1 MKRVVIAGVSG
12 AIGGALAAQLIE
24 RDSQIRVIGLC
35 REPERAPKVL
45 RAHERSTV
53 LPWDAQDAE
62 SPAAGVRMGDAGS
75 PAWIRGRC
83 AIASMEG
90 DAGSPV

>member
-35 REPERAPKVL
+35 REPERAPEVL
-45 RAHERSTV
+45 RAHERSIVWRSGLRIWTPGAWRER
-53 LPWDAQDAE
+53 LP
-62 SPAAGVRMGDAGS
+62 
-75 PAWIRGRC
+75 
-83 AIASMEG
+83 
-90 DAGSPV
+90 